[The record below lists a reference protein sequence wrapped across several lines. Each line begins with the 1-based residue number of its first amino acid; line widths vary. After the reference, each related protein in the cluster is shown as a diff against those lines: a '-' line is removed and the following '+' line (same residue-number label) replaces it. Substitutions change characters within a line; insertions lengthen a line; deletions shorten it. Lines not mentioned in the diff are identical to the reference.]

1 MIRKLVIA
9 GALLLSA
16 TMSMSAADRYY
27 EMRTY
32 HTYEGKLDAL
42 LTRFR
47 DHTVQLF
54 EKHGMTNIG
63 YWVPVDKPNTLIYI
77 LSYPSKEAR
86 DKSWADFQKDSD
98 WVKARTASEANG
110 KIVEKVDQVFM
121 NPTDFSKLK

>member
-1 MIRKLVIA
+1 MPCSLASVI
-9 GALLLSA
+9 
-16 TMSMSAADRYY
+16 
-27 EMRTY
+27 
-32 HTYEGKLDAL
+32 
-42 LTRFR
+42 TRCS
-47 DHTVQLF
+47 F

-86 DKSWADFQKDSD
+86 EKSWADFQKDSD

>member
-47 DHTVQLF
+47 DHTVQL
-54 EKHGMTNIG
+54 
-63 YWVPVDKPNTLIYI
+63 
-77 LSYPSKEAR
+77 
-86 DKSWADFQKDSD
+86 
-98 WVKARTASEANG
+98 
-110 KIVEKVDQVFM
+110 
-121 NPTDFSKLK
+121 